1 MNDYVI
7 VEPTWPTLP
16 VKGSKS
22 MFPVRRVYC
31 IGRNYAEH
39 AREMGHD
46 PDRDPPFFFQKNADN
61 IITNG
66 RFKYPVMT
74 EDVHHEVEM
83 IVGLKSGGKSI
94 SVADANNHVFG
105 YGIGFDM
112 TRRDLQQQAKNMGR
126 PWEVGKAFEQSA
138 PCGELI
144 PIEKTGVIDKGSIKL
159 SVNGDIRQDSDLA
172 AMIWSVPEMI
182 SILSEYFELAA
193 GDLIMSGTPAG
204 VNSVMPGDKMTGFIE
219 GLGELTIFVD

>member
-1 MNDYVI
+1 MTMRDMFD
-7 VEPTWPTLP
+7 LDL
-16 VKGSKS
+16 GSNIS
-22 MFPVRRVYC
+22 
-31 IGRNYAEH
+31 E
-39 AREMGHD
+39 
-46 PDRDPPFFFQKNADN
+46 ADAYKH
-61 IITNG
+61 IYG
-66 RFKYPVMT
+66 FA
-74 EDVHHEVEM
+74 
-83 IVGLKSGGKSI
+83 VGL
-94 SVADANNHVFG
+94 
-105 YGIGFDM
+105 DM
-112 TRRDLQQQAKNMGR
+112 TRRDLQALAKKGGK